1 MLRGFDPKPAAMTF
15 ELVAPTREHLPRY
28 VAALERGWSPD
39 NLRGAAATAEQLEQ
53 IRADADAFVQGLFDP
68 EGKGPPVRLPD
79 GTEVPRL
86 PGYHLWMW
94 DGDFCGAIG
103 LRWQPGTSAL
113 PPYVMGHIGYGV
125 VPWKQRRG
133 YAREALR
140 LMLLRAREQGLSR
153 VEITTDPTN
162 VASRRVI
169 ETNGG
174 VLVGRFSRG
183 PHYGGTPALRYRIPI
198 AAAEAEVPI
207 RFVMPGEE
215 DVLPGLC
222 RLLQDCVDGGA
233 SVGFMAPLA
242 HDRAERYWRGI
253 LESLGEGLQLWVAL
267 VGGEIAGSVQLA
279 PSAKDNA
286 AHRAELQKLLVMTR
300 HRGRQIASRLMAA
313 AEAQALANG
322 RWMLVLDT
330 ESGSPAESVYR
341 HLGWR
346 RGGEIPDYALTP
358 DGRPHPTTY
367 YYKRLRT

>member
-1 MLRGFDPKPAAMTF
+1 MTF
-15 ELVAPTREHLPRY
+15 ELLAPTREHLPRY

-39 NLRGAAATAEQLEQ
+39 NLRGAAAAAEQLEQ

-103 LRWQPGTSAL
+103 LRWQPGTCAL

-140 LMLLRAREQGLSR
+140 LMLARAREQGLAR
-153 VEITTDPTN
+153 VEITTDPGN
-162 VASRRVI
+162 IASRRVI
-169 ETNGG
+169 EANGG
-174 VLVGRFSRG
+174 VLIGRFNRG
-183 PHYGGTPALRYRIPI
+183 PHYGGTPALRYRIPLE
-198 AAAEAEVPI
+198 AAEAEVAI
-207 RFVMPGEE
+207 RFVMPGE
-215 DVLPGLC
+215 DGLLPGLC

-253 LESLGEGLQLWVAL
+253 LESLGDGLQLWVAM
-267 VGGEIAGSVQLA
+267 VDGEVAGSVQLA
-279 PSAKDNA
+279 PAAKDNA
-286 AHRAELQKLLVMTR
+286 PHRAELQKLLVTKR

-313 AEAQALANG
+313 AEAQALVNA
-322 RWMLVLDT
+322 RWLLVLDT
-330 ESGSPAESVYR
+330 QTGSPAESVYR
-341 HLGWR
+341 HLGGH

-358 DGRPHPTTY
+358 GGQSHPTTY